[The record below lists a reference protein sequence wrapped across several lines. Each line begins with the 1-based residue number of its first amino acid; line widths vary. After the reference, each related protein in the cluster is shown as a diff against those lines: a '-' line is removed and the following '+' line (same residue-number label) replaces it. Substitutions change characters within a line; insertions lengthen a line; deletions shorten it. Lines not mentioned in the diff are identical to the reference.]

1 MTPQLIFLSVPLS
14 GRDGVYCKRSGLSI
28 SFYCSSKSLSQPR
41 YKRRGVRFLLSM
53 GRMSRSLHRRCG
65 IGDTITALWKT
76 QSSTEEYWLF
86 TVESVILLQFLP
98 MWTSKCV
105 SRFEINHVASWYTDG
120 WVSNLILIYWQVL
133 DRIHGGNT
141 LSQSS
146 VKSRC
151 KFFWVSCTFSLFS
164 RLTH

>member
-1 MTPQLIFLSVPLS
+1 MALVIRNLWKLYSKLILSAPGRPGDFFPHQNASPCYGTKPVISNFTPTIWKSKQMTPQLIFLSVPLS

-76 QSSTEEYWLF
+76 QSSTEEY
-86 TVESVILLQFLP
+86 
-98 MWTSKCV
+98 
-105 SRFEINHVASWYTDG
+105 
-120 WVSNLILIYWQVL
+120 
-133 DRIHGGNT
+133 
-141 LSQSS
+141 
-146 VKSRC
+146 
-151 KFFWVSCTFSLFS
+151 
-164 RLTH
+164 